1 MDPLTKFTKQL
12 RAITL
17 SDTERAA
24 LRASLLAKMREN
36 VAQRP
41 VLSPWSQFFFSK
53 HTQAAFLSI
62 IIVIGYGGSVSLAAE
77 GALPGDILYPVKTR
91 VTEPVA
97 RLITATSPAAEAKF
111 ETRLLEKRL
120 EEAESLESDKK
131 LDSTLKQEVRKVIRE
146 QGIKAKKKI
155 KNVEDDDVAPMALS
169 VATST
174 VAVAT
179 SSPEILSK
187 KTLEENNRR
196 GSSRDDK
203 KDIKNKNERALK
215 TVLQKHERILQKL
228 ELSDDHMDEREDA
241 DNKRSHI
248 RGKGKED

>member
-17 SDTERAA
+17 SDTERAV
-24 LRASLLAKMREN
+24 LRASLLANMREN

-41 VLSPWSQFFFSK
+41 AVSLWLQFFFSK
-53 HTQAAFLSI
+53 PVQAAFLSV

-77 GALPGDILYPVKTR
+77 GALPGDILYSVKTR

-120 EEAESLESDKK
+120 EEAESLETNKK
-131 LDSTLKQEVRKVIRE
+131 LDPKITQEVRKVIRE
-146 QGIKAKKKI
+146 QSIKAKKKI
-155 KNVEDDDVAPMALS
+155 KNVEDDDDVASVALF

-174 VAVAT
+174 AAVAT
-179 SSPEILSK
+179 SSPEILFK
-187 KTLEENNRR
+187 KTLEENKRR

-228 ELSDDHMDEREDA
+228 ELSDDRMDEREDN
-241 DNKRSHI
+241 DDGGNTRDKE
-248 RGKGKED
+248 KED